1 MAAVTVKD
9 AYPPP
14 CNDRVFSAA
23 DWFSRLDLASGYW
36 QSCLCD
42 HIRTVCV
49 GRYALYVITRYFLAI
64 NGTAIDKTQVLN
76 LVLDL
81 FR

>member
-1 MAAVTVKD
+1 MD
-9 AYPPP
+9 
-14 CNDRVFSAA
+14 
-23 DWFSRLDLASGYW
+23 
-36 QSCLCD
+36 
-42 HIRTVCV
+42 
-49 GRYALYVITRYFLAI
+49 RYALYVITRYFLAI